1 MICSC
6 HVLSAENTKTSAAR
20 DGSSSARPRA
30 IESIVSTITV
40 RQSDLPKPNPGLNK
54 TSPMTRNFTLILS
67 FFLAAWT
74 TVSAQNVAPVVTTPI
89 AAFTEFAGAPARS
102 IDLTTTFS
110 DPDASNAVQMAVL
123 LPSSTGFFNIA
134 LDGQHK
140 PITVANFLNYVN
152 SGRYFT
158 IDPTTHGLASSFIHR
173 SISNFVV
180 QGGGFIG
187 TVSPAQPSLALPTPV
202 PTFSPIQN
210 EPGISNKTGTIAMA
224 KLDGKPNSATS
235 QWFINLANNGGPPA
249 NLDTTNGGFT
259 VFGHVTG
266 VGMTVVNA
274 IAAVPIFNIG
284 SPFDSLPLRNYTSG
298 QFIKVSNLVSVA
310 GITVISPL
318 TFTASSDHPTVAT
331 ATISGK
337 NLLVAPLQPG
347 TAHIMAKATDLDGA
361 NVSQTFTVTVMTG
374 PARLANISTRAQ
386 VGTGGNVLI
395 GGFVVSG
402 SNSKRIL
409 ARGIGPSLVPHG
421 VTNALSDPT
430 LAILAQ
436 NGALLFSND
445 NWTTAPN
452 KQEITDTGRAP
463 SSSQEPAILTTLA
476 PGKYTAIVSGVGST
490 TGVALVEVY
499 DQDSGPGSL
508 LTNLSTRGQ
517 VGTGANVMIGGVIV
531 TDDKTV
537 LVRALGPTLTQFGLA
552 NVLADPALELHN
564 AQGALVDS
572 NDNWQTSPQKTQIQA
587 TGFAPPN
594 PAEPALYVPLSAGNY
609 TAIVHGVGPAPT
621 GTALVEVYPQ

>member
-1 MICSC
+1 M
-6 HVLSAENTKTSAAR
+6 TKN
-20 DGSSSARPRA
+20 
-30 IESIVSTITV
+30 
-40 RQSDLPKPNPGLNK
+40 L
-54 TSPMTRNFTLILS
+54 TLILA
-67 FFLAAWT
+67 FCLAIWT
-74 TVSAQNVAPVVTTPI
+74 TASAQNVAPVVTTPI
-89 AAFTEFAGAPARS
+89 VAFTEYAGAPARS
-102 IDLTTTFS
+102 IDLTAAFS
-110 DPDASNAVQMAVL
+110 DPDASNAVQMSVL
-123 LPSSTGFFNIA
+123 LPASTGFFNIA

-152 SGRYFT
+152 SGRYFMT
-158 IDPTTHGLASSFIHR
+158 DPTTHGLASSFIHR
-173 SISNFVV
+173 SVSNFVV

-187 TVSPAQPSLALPTPV
+187 TVNPAQPPYAQPTPV
-202 PTFSPIQN
+202 PTFSPIHN
-210 EPGISNKTGTIAMA
+210 EPGISNKIGTIAMA
-224 KLDGKPNSATS
+224 KLDGQPNSATS
-235 QWFINLANNGGPPA
+235 QWFVNLANNGGPPA

-266 VGMTVVNA
+266 VGMTIVNA
-274 IAAVPIFNIG
+274 IAAVPIFNLG
-284 SPFDSLPLRNYTSG
+284 SPFNSLPLRNYTG
-298 QFIKVSNLVSVA
+298 GFIRVTNLVSIA

-318 TFTASSDHPTVAT
+318 AFTASSDNPAVAT

-337 NLLVAPLQPG
+337 NLLVTPLQPG

-374 PARLANISTRAQ
+374 PARLANLSTRAQ
-386 VGTGGNVLI
+386 VGTGGDVLI

-402 SNSKRIL
+402 SSSKRIL
-409 ARGIGPSLVPHG
+409 ARGIGPSLVQFG
-421 VTNALSDPT
+421 VTNALMDPT
-430 LAILAQ
+430 LELHAQ

-452 KQEITDTGRAP
+452 KQEISDTGRAP
-463 SSSQEPAILTTLA
+463 GSSQEPAILTTLA
-476 PGKYTAIVSGVGST
+476 PGKYTAIVRGSANT

-508 LTNLSTRGQ
+508 LANLSTRGK

-537 LVRALGPTLTQFGLA
+537 LVRALGPTLTQFGVA
-552 NVLADPALELHN
+552 NALPDPALELRN

-594 PAEPALYVPLSAGNY
+594 AAEPALYVSLPTGNY
-609 TAIVHGVGPAPT
+609 TAIVRGVGPAPT

>member
-1 MICSC
+1 
-6 HVLSAENTKTSAAR
+6 
-20 DGSSSARPRA
+20 
-30 IESIVSTITV
+30 
-40 RQSDLPKPNPGLNK
+40 
-54 TSPMTRNFTLILS
+54 MTRNLTLILA
-67 FFLAAWT
+67 FCLAIWT
-74 TVSAQNVAPVVTTPI
+74 TASAQNVAPVVTTPI
-89 AAFTEFAGAPARS
+89 AAFTEYAGAPARS
-102 IDLTTTFS
+102 IDLTAVFS
-110 DPDASNAVQMAVL
+110 DPDASNAVQMSVL
-123 LPSSTGFFNIA
+123 LPASTGFFNIA

-152 SGRYFT
+152 SGRYFMT
-158 IDPTTHGLASSFIHR
+158 DPTTHGLASSFIHR
-173 SISNFVV
+173 SVSNFVV

-187 TVSPAQPSLALPTPV
+187 TVNPAQPPYAQPTPV
-202 PTFSPIQN
+202 PTFSPIHN
-210 EPGISNKTGTIAMA
+210 EPGISNKIGTIAMA
-224 KLDGKPNSATS
+224 KLDGQPNSATS
-235 QWFINLANNGGPPA
+235 QWFVNLANNGGPPA

-266 VGMTVVNA
+266 VGMTIVNA
-274 IAAVPIFNIG
+274 IAAVPIFNLG
-284 SPFDSLPLRNYTSG
+284 SPFNSLPLRNYTG
-298 QFIKVSNLVSVA
+298 GFIRVTNLVSIA

-318 TFTASSDHPTVAT
+318 AFTASSDNPAVAT

-337 NLLVAPLQPG
+337 NLLVTPLQPG

-374 PARLANISTRAQ
+374 PARLANLSTRAQ
-386 VGTGGNVLI
+386 VGTGGDVLI

-402 SNSKRIL
+402 SSSKRIL
-409 ARGIGPSLVPHG
+409 ARGIGPSLVQFG
-421 VTNALSDPT
+421 VTNALMDPT
-430 LAILAQ
+430 LELHAQ

-452 KQEITDTGRAP
+452 KQEISDTGRAP
-463 SSSQEPAILTTLA
+463 GSSQEPAILTTLA
-476 PGKYTAIVSGVGST
+476 PGKYTAIVRGSANT

-508 LTNLSTRGQ
+508 LANLSTRGK

-537 LVRALGPTLTQFGLA
+537 LVRALGPTLTQFGVA
-552 NVLADPALELHN
+552 NALPDPALELRN

-587 TGFAPPN
+587 TGYAPPN
-594 PAEPALYVPLSAGNY
+594 AAEPALYVSLPTGNY
-609 TAIVHGVGPAPT
+609 TAIVRGVGPAPT

>member
-1 MICSC
+1 
-6 HVLSAENTKTSAAR
+6 
-20 DGSSSARPRA
+20 
-30 IESIVSTITV
+30 
-40 RQSDLPKPNPGLNK
+40 
-54 TSPMTRNFTLILS
+54 MTRNLTLILA
-67 FFLAAWT
+67 FCLAIWT
-74 TVSAQNVAPVVTTPI
+74 TASAQNVAPVVTTPI
-89 AAFTEFAGAPARS
+89 AGFTEYAGAPARS
-102 IDLTTTFS
+102 IDLTAVFS
-110 DPDASNAVQMAVL
+110 DPDASNAVQMSVL
-123 LPSSTGFFNIA
+123 LPASTGFFNIA

-152 SGRYFT
+152 SGRYFMT
-158 IDPTTHGLASSFIHR
+158 DPTTHGLASSFIHR
-173 SISNFVV
+173 SVSNFVV

-187 TVSPAQPSLALPTPV
+187 TVNPAQPPYAQPTPV
-202 PTFSPIQN
+202 PTFSPIHN
-210 EPGISNKTGTIAMA
+210 EPGISNKIGTIAMA
-224 KLDGKPNSATS
+224 KLDGQPNSATS
-235 QWFINLANNGGPPA
+235 QWFVNLANNGGPPA

-266 VGMTVVNA
+266 VGMTIVNA
-274 IAAVPIFNIG
+274 IAAVPIFNLG
-284 SPFDSLPLRNYTSG
+284 SPFNSLPLRNYTG
-298 QFIKVSNLVSVA
+298 GFIRVTNLVSIA

-318 TFTASSDHPTVAT
+318 AFTASSDNPAVAT

-337 NLLVAPLQPG
+337 NLLVTPLQPG

-361 NVSQTFTVTVMTG
+361 NVSQIFTVTVMTG
-374 PARLANISTRAQ
+374 PARLANLSTRAQ
-386 VGTGGNVLI
+386 VGTGGDVLI

-402 SNSKRIL
+402 SSLKRIL
-409 ARGIGPSLVPHG
+409 ARGIGPSLVQFG
-421 VTNALSDPT
+421 VTNALMDPT
-430 LAILAQ
+430 LELHAQ

-452 KQEITDTGRAP
+452 KQEISDTGRAP
-463 SSSQEPAILTTLA
+463 GSSQEPAILTALA
-476 PGKYTAIVSGVGST
+476 PGKYTAIVRGSANT

-508 LTNLSTRGQ
+508 LANLSTRGK

-537 LVRALGPTLTQFGLA
+537 LVRALGPTLTQFGVA
-552 NVLADPALELHN
+552 NALPDPALELRN

-587 TGFAPPN
+587 TGYAPPN
-594 PAEPALYVPLSAGNY
+594 AAEPALYVSLPTGNY
-609 TAIVHGVGPAPT
+609 TAIVRGVGPAPT

>member
-1 MICSC
+1 M
-6 HVLSAENTKTSAAR
+6 TKN
-20 DGSSSARPRA
+20 
-30 IESIVSTITV
+30 
-40 RQSDLPKPNPGLNK
+40 L
-54 TSPMTRNFTLILS
+54 TLILA
-67 FFLAAWT
+67 FCLAIWT
-74 TVSAQNVAPVVTTPI
+74 TASAQNVAPVVTTPI
-89 AAFTEFAGAPARS
+89 AAFTEYAGAPARS
-102 IDLTTTFS
+102 IDLTAAFS
-110 DPDASNAVQMAVL
+110 DPDASNAVQMSVL
-123 LPSSTGFFNIA
+123 LPASTGFFNIA

-152 SGRYFT
+152 SGRYFMT
-158 IDPTTHGLASSFIHR
+158 DPTTHGLASSFIHR
-173 SISNFVV
+173 SVSNFVV

-187 TVSPAQPSLALPTPV
+187 TVNPAQPPYAQPTPV
-202 PTFSPIQN
+202 PTFSPIHN
-210 EPGISNKTGTIAMA
+210 EPGISNKIGTIAMA
-224 KLDGKPNSATS
+224 KLDGQPNSATS
-235 QWFINLANNGGPPA
+235 QWFVNLANNGGPPA

-266 VGMTVVNA
+266 VGMTIVNA
-274 IAAVPIFNIG
+274 IAAVPIFNLG
-284 SPFDSLPLRNYTSG
+284 SPFNSLPLRNYTG
-298 QFIKVSNLVSVA
+298 GFIRVTNLVSIA

-318 TFTASSDHPTVAT
+318 AFTASSDNPAVAT

-337 NLLVAPLQPG
+337 NLLVTPLQPG

-374 PARLANISTRAQ
+374 PARLANLSTRAQ
-386 VGTGGNVLI
+386 VGTGGDVLI

-402 SNSKRIL
+402 SSSKRIL
-409 ARGIGPSLVPHG
+409 VRGIGPSLVQFG
-421 VTNALSDPT
+421 VTNALMDPT
-430 LAILAQ
+430 LELHAQ

-452 KQEITDTGRAP
+452 KQEISDTGRAP
-463 SSSQEPAILTTLA
+463 GSSQEPAILTALA
-476 PGKYTAIVSGVGST
+476 PGKYTAIMRGSANT
-490 TGVALVEVY
+490 TGIALVEVY

-508 LTNLSTRGQ
+508 LANLSTRGK

-537 LVRALGPTLTQFGLA
+537 LVRALGPTLTQFGVA
-552 NVLADPALELHN
+552 NALPDPALELRN

-572 NDNWQTSPQKTQIQA
+572 NDNWQTSPRKTQIQA

-594 PAEPALYVPLSAGNY
+594 AAEPALYVSLPTGNY
-609 TAIVHGVGPAPT
+609 TAIVRGVGPAPT

>member
-1 MICSC
+1 
-6 HVLSAENTKTSAAR
+6 
-20 DGSSSARPRA
+20 
-30 IESIVSTITV
+30 
-40 RQSDLPKPNPGLNK
+40 
-54 TSPMTRNFTLILS
+54 MTRNLTLILA
-67 FFLAAWT
+67 FCLAIWT
-74 TVSAQNVAPVVTTPI
+74 TASAQNVAPVVTTPI
-89 AAFTEFAGAPARS
+89 AGFTEYAGAPARS
-102 IDLTTTFS
+102 IDLTAVFS
-110 DPDASNAVQMAVL
+110 DPDASNAVQMSVL
-123 LPSSTGFFNIA
+123 LPASTGFFNIA

-152 SGRYFT
+152 SGRYFMT
-158 IDPTTHGLASSFIHR
+158 DPTTHGLASSFIHR
-173 SISNFVV
+173 SVSNFVV

-187 TVSPAQPSLALPTPV
+187 TVNPAQPPYAQPTPV
-202 PTFSPIQN
+202 PTFSPIHN
-210 EPGISNKTGTIAMA
+210 EPGISNKIGTIAMA
-224 KLDGKPNSATS
+224 KLDGQPNSATS
-235 QWFINLANNGGPPA
+235 QWFVNLANNGGPPA

-266 VGMTVVNA
+266 VGMTIVNA
-274 IAAVPIFNIG
+274 IAAVPIFNLG
-284 SPFDSLPLRNYTSG
+284 SPFNSLPLRNYTG
-298 QFIKVSNLVSVA
+298 GFIRVTNLVSIA

-318 TFTASSDHPTVAT
+318 AFTASSDNPAVAT

-337 NLLVAPLQPG
+337 NLLVTPLQPG

-361 NVSQTFTVTVMTG
+361 NVSQIFTVTVMTG
-374 PARLANISTRAQ
+374 PARLANLSTRAQ
-386 VGTGGNVLI
+386 VGTGGDVLI

-402 SNSKRIL
+402 SSSKRIL
-409 ARGIGPSLVPHG
+409 ARGIGPSLVQFG
-421 VTNALSDPT
+421 VTNALMDPT
-430 LAILAQ
+430 LELHAQ

-452 KQEITDTGRAP
+452 KQEISDTGRAP
-463 SSSQEPAILTTLA
+463 GSSQEPAILTALA
-476 PGKYTAIVSGVGST
+476 PGKYTAIVRGSANT

-508 LTNLSTRGQ
+508 LANLSTRGK

-537 LVRALGPTLTQFGLA
+537 LVRALGPTLTQFGVA
-552 NVLADPALELHN
+552 NALPDPALELRN

-587 TGFAPPN
+587 TGYAPPN
-594 PAEPALYVPLSAGNY
+594 AAEPALYVSLPTGNY
-609 TAIVHGVGPAPT
+609 TAIVRGVGPAPT

>member
-1 MICSC
+1 
-6 HVLSAENTKTSAAR
+6 VTLS
-20 DGSSSARPRA
+20 
-30 IESIVSTITV
+30 I
-40 RQSDLPKPNPGLNK
+40 
-54 TSPMTRNFTLILS
+54 
-67 FFLAAWT
+67 FLAIGITA
-74 TVSAQNVAPVVTTPI
+74 SAQNVAPVVTTPI
-89 AAFTEFAGAPARS
+89 AAFTEYAGAPARS
-102 IDLTTTFS
+102 IDLTAVLS
-110 DPDASNAVQMAVL
+110 DPDASNAAQMSVL

-152 SGRYFT
+152 SGRYFMT
-158 IDPTTHGLASSFIHR
+158 DPTTHGFASSFIHR
-173 SISNFVV
+173 SVSNFVV

-187 TVSPAQPSLALPTPV
+187 INSAQPPFAAPTPV

-210 EPGISNKTGTIAMA
+210 EPGISNKIGTIAMA
-224 KLDGKPNSATS
+224 KLDGQPNSATS
-235 QWFINLANNGGPPA
+235 QWFVNLANNGGPPA

-266 VGMTVVNA
+266 VGMTIVNA
-274 IAAVPIFNIG
+274 IAAVPIFNLG
-284 SPFDSLPLRNYTSG
+284 SPFNSLPLRNYTG
-298 QFIKVSNLVSVA
+298 GFIRVTNLVSIA
-310 GITVISPL
+310 GIRVISPL
-318 TFTASSDHPTVAT
+318 AFTASSDNPAVAT
-331 ATISGK
+331 ATISGN
-337 NLLVAPLQPG
+337 NLLVTPLQPG

-374 PARLANISTRAQ
+374 PARLANLSTRAQ
-386 VGTGGNVLI
+386 VGTGGDVLI

-402 SNSKRIL
+402 SSSKRIL
-409 ARGIGPSLVPHG
+409 ARGIGPSLVQFG
-421 VTNALSDPT
+421 VTNALMDPT
-430 LAILAQ
+430 LELHAQ

-452 KQEITDTGRAP
+452 KQEISDTGRAP
-463 SSSQEPAILTTLA
+463 GSSQEPAILATLA
-476 PGKYTAIVSGVGST
+476 PGKYTAIVRGSANT

-508 LTNLSTRGQ
+508 LANLSTRGE

-552 NVLADPALELHN
+552 NTLADPALELRN

-594 PAEPALYVPLSAGNY
+594 AAEPALYVSLPTGNY
-609 TAIVHGVGPAPT
+609 TAIVRGVGPAPT

>member
-1 MICSC
+1 
-6 HVLSAENTKTSAAR
+6 
-20 DGSSSARPRA
+20 
-30 IESIVSTITV
+30 
-40 RQSDLPKPNPGLNK
+40 
-54 TSPMTRNFTLILS
+54 MT
-67 FFLAAWT
+67 
-74 TVSAQNVAPVVTTPI
+74 
-89 AAFTEFAGAPARS
+89 
-102 IDLTTTFS
+102 
-110 DPDASNAVQMAVL
+110 
-123 LPSSTGFFNIA
+123 
-134 LDGQHK
+134 
-140 PITVANFLNYVN
+140 
-152 SGRYFT
+152 
-158 IDPTTHGLASSFIHR
+158 DPTTHGLASSFIHR
-173 SISNFVV
+173 SVSGFVV

-187 TVSPAQPSLALPTPV
+187 TVNPAQPPYAQPTPV
-202 PTFSPIQN
+202 PTFSPIHN
-210 EPGISNKTGTIAMA
+210 EPGISNKIGTIAMA
-224 KLDGKPNSATS
+224 KLDGQPNSATS
-235 QWFINLANNGGPPA
+235 QWFVNLANNGGPPA

-266 VGMTVVNA
+266 VGMTIVNA
-274 IAAVPIFNIG
+274 IAALPTIDLG
-284 SPFDSLPLRNYTSG
+284 SPFDSLPLRNYTG
-298 QFIKVSNLVSVA
+298 GFPKVSNLVSIA

-318 TFTASSDHPTVAT
+318 AFTASSDNPSVAT

-337 NLLVAPLQPG
+337 NLLVTPLQPG

-374 PARLANISTRAQ
+374 PARLANLSTRAQ
-386 VGTGGNVLI
+386 VGTGGDVLI

-402 SNSKRIL
+402 SSSKRIL
-409 ARGIGPSLVPHG
+409 ARGIGPSLVQFG
-421 VTNALSDPT
+421 VTNALMDPT
-430 LAILAQ
+430 LELHAQ

-452 KQEITDTGRAP
+452 KQEISDTGRAP
-463 SSSQEPAILTTLA
+463 GSSQEPAILTTLA
-476 PGKYTAIVSGVGST
+476 PGKYTAIVRGSANT

-508 LTNLSTRGQ
+508 LANLSTRGK

-537 LVRALGPTLTQFGLA
+537 LVRALVPTLTQFGLA
-552 NVLADPALELHN
+552 NTLADPALELRN

-594 PAEPALYVPLSAGNY
+594 AAEPALYVSLPTGNY
-609 TAIVHGVGPAPT
+609 TAIVRGVGPAPT

>member
-1 MICSC
+1 
-6 HVLSAENTKTSAAR
+6 
-20 DGSSSARPRA
+20 
-30 IESIVSTITV
+30 
-40 RQSDLPKPNPGLNK
+40 
-54 TSPMTRNFTLILS
+54 MTRNLTLILA
-67 FFLAAWT
+67 FCLAIWT
-74 TVSAQNVAPVVTTPI
+74 TASAQNVAPVVTTPI
-89 AAFTEFAGAPARS
+89 AGFTEYAGAPARS
-102 IDLTTTFS
+102 IDLTAVFS
-110 DPDASNAVQMAVL
+110 DPDASNAVQMSVL
-123 LPSSTGFFNIA
+123 LPASTGFFNIA

-152 SGRYFT
+152 SGRYFMT
-158 IDPTTHGLASSFIHR
+158 DPTTHGLASSFIHR
-173 SISNFVV
+173 SVSNFVV

-187 TVSPAQPSLALPTPV
+187 TVNPAQPPYAQPTPV
-202 PTFSPIQN
+202 PTFSPIHN
-210 EPGISNKTGTIAMA
+210 EPGISNKIGTIAMA
-224 KLDGKPNSATS
+224 KLDGQPNSATS
-235 QWFINLANNGGPPA
+235 QWFVNLANNGGPPA

-266 VGMTVVNA
+266 VGMTIVNA
-274 IAAVPIFNIG
+274 IAAVPIFNLG
-284 SPFDSLPLRNYTSG
+284 SPFNSLPLRNYTG
-298 QFIKVSNLVSVA
+298 GFIRVTNLVSIA

-318 TFTASSDHPTVAT
+318 AFTASSDNPAVAT

-337 NLLVAPLQPG
+337 NLLVTPLQPG

-361 NVSQTFTVTVMTG
+361 NVSQIFTVTVMTG
-374 PARLANISTRAQ
+374 PARLANLSTRAQ
-386 VGTGGNVLI
+386 VGTGGDVLI

-402 SNSKRIL
+402 SSSKRIL
-409 ARGIGPSLVPHG
+409 ARGIGPSLVQFG
-421 VTNALSDPT
+421 VTNALMDPT
-430 LAILAQ
+430 LELHAQ

-452 KQEITDTGRAP
+452 KQEISDTGRAP
-463 SSSQEPAILTTLA
+463 GSSQEPAILTTLA
-476 PGKYTAIVSGVGST
+476 PGKYTAIVRGSANT

-508 LTNLSTRGQ
+508 LANLSTRSE

-552 NVLADPALELHN
+552 NTLADPALELRN

-594 PAEPALYVPLSAGNY
+594 AAEPAVYVSLPTGNY
-609 TAIVHGVGPAPT
+609 TAIVRGVGPAPT

>member
-1 MICSC
+1 
-6 HVLSAENTKTSAAR
+6 
-20 DGSSSARPRA
+20 
-30 IESIVSTITV
+30 
-40 RQSDLPKPNPGLNK
+40 
-54 TSPMTRNFTLILS
+54 MTRNLTLILA
-67 FFLAAWT
+67 FCLAIWT
-74 TVSAQNVAPVVTTPI
+74 TASAQNVAPVVTTPI
-89 AAFTEFAGAPARS
+89 AAFTEYAGAPARS
-102 IDLTTTFS
+102 IDLTAVFS
-110 DPDASNAVQMAVL
+110 DPDASNAVQMSVL
-123 LPSSTGFFNIA
+123 LPASTGFFNIA

-152 SGRYFT
+152 SGRYFMT
-158 IDPTTHGLASSFIHR
+158 DPTTHGLASSFIHR
-173 SISNFVV
+173 SVSNFVV

-187 TVSPAQPSLALPTPV
+187 TVNPALPAYAQPTPV
-202 PTFSPIQN
+202 PAFSPIQN
-210 EPGISNKTGTIAMA
+210 EPGLSNKIGTIAMA
-224 KLDGKPNSATS
+224 KLDGQPNSATS
-235 QWFINLANNGGPPA
+235 QWFVNLANNGGPPA

-266 VGMTVVNA
+266 VGMTIVNA
-274 IAAVPIFNIG
+274 IAAVPIFNLG
-284 SPFDSLPLRNYTSG
+284 SPFNSLPLRNYTSG
-298 QFIKVSNLVSVA
+298 FIRVTNLVSIA

-318 TFTASSDHPTVAT
+318 AFTASSDNPAVAT

-337 NLLVAPLQPG
+337 NLLVTPLQPG

-361 NVSQTFTVTVMTG
+361 NVSQTFTVMVMTG
-374 PARLANISTRAQ
+374 PARLANLSTRAQ

-402 SNSKRIL
+402 GSSKRIL
-409 ARGIGPSLVPHG
+409 VRGIGPSLVQFG
-421 VTNALSDPT
+421 VPNALMDPT
-430 LAILAQ
+430 LELHAQ

-452 KQEITDTGRAP
+452 KQEISDTKRAP
-463 SSSQEPAILTTLA
+463 GSSQEPAILTTLA
-476 PGKYTAIVSGVGST
+476 PGKYTAIVRGSANT

-508 LTNLSTRGQ
+508 LANLSTRGE
-517 VGTGANVMIGGVIV
+517 VGIGANVMIGGVIV
-531 TDDKTV
+531 TSDKTV

-552 NVLADPALELHN
+552 NALADPALELRN

-587 TGFAPPN
+587 TGFAPPD
-594 PAEPALYVPLSAGNY
+594 PAEPALYVSLPTGNY
-609 TAIVHGVGPAPT
+609 TAIVRGVGPAPT

>member
-1 MICSC
+1 
-6 HVLSAENTKTSAAR
+6 
-20 DGSSSARPRA
+20 
-30 IESIVSTITV
+30 
-40 RQSDLPKPNPGLNK
+40 LPKPNLGLSK
-54 TSPMTRNFTLILS
+54 TSPMTRNLTLILA
-67 FFLAAWT
+67 FCLAIWT
-74 TVSAQNVAPVVTTPI
+74 TASAQNVAPVVTTPI
-89 AAFTEFAGAPARS
+89 AAFTEYAGAPARS
-102 IDLTTTFS
+102 IDLTAAFS
-110 DPDASNAVQMAVL
+110 DPDASNAVQMSVL
-123 LPSSTGFFNIA
+123 LPASTGFFNIA

-152 SGRYFT
+152 SGRYFMT
-158 IDPTTHGLASSFIHR
+158 DPTTHGLASSFIHR
-173 SISNFVV
+173 SVSNFVV

-187 TVSPAQPSLALPTPV
+187 TVNPAQPPYAQPTPV
-202 PTFSPIQN
+202 PTFSPIHN
-210 EPGISNKTGTIAMA
+210 EPGISNKIGTIAMA
-224 KLDGKPNSATS
+224 KLDGQPNSATS
-235 QWFINLANNGGPPA
+235 QWFVNLANNGGPPA

-266 VGMTVVNA
+266 VGMTIVNA
-274 IAAVPIFNIG
+274 IAAVPIFNLG
-284 SPFDSLPLRNYTSG
+284 SPFNSLPLRNYTG
-298 QFIKVSNLVSVA
+298 GFIRVTNLVSIA

-318 TFTASSDHPTVAT
+318 AFTASSDNPAVAT

-337 NLLVAPLQPG
+337 NLLVTPLQPG

-374 PARLANISTRAQ
+374 PARLANLSTRAQ
-386 VGTGGNVLI
+386 VGTGGDVLI

-402 SNSKRIL
+402 SSSKRIL
-409 ARGIGPSLVPHG
+409 VRGIGPSLVQFG
-421 VTNALSDPT
+421 VTNALMDPT
-430 LAILAQ
+430 LELHAQ

-452 KQEITDTGRAP
+452 KQEISDTGRAP
-463 SSSQEPAILTTLA
+463 GSSQEPAILTTLA
-476 PGKYTAIVSGVGST
+476 PGKYTAIVRGSANT

-508 LTNLSTRGQ
+508 LANLSTRGK

-552 NVLADPALELHN
+552 NTLADPALELRN

-594 PAEPALYVPLSAGNY
+594 PAEPALYVSLPTGNY
-609 TAIVHGVGPAPT
+609 TAIVRGVGPAPT

>member
-1 MICSC
+1 
-6 HVLSAENTKTSAAR
+6 
-20 DGSSSARPRA
+20 
-30 IESIVSTITV
+30 
-40 RQSDLPKPNPGLNK
+40 
-54 TSPMTRNFTLILS
+54 MTRNLTLILA
-67 FFLAAWT
+67 FCLAIWT
-74 TVSAQNVAPVVTTPI
+74 TASAQNVAPVVTTPI
-89 AAFTEFAGAPARS
+89 TAFTEFAGAPARS
-102 IDLTTTFS
+102 IDLTTAFS
-110 DPDASNAVQMAVL
+110 DPDASTAVSMAVL
-123 LPSSTGFFNIA
+123 LPSSTGFFNVA

-152 SGRYFT
+152 SGRYFMT
-158 IDPTTHGLASSFIHR
+158 DPVTHTLASSFIHR
-173 SISNFVV
+173 SVSNFVV

-187 TVSPAQPSLALPTPV
+187 INSAQPPFAAPTPV

-210 EPGISNKTGTIAMA
+210 EPGISNKIGTIAMA
-224 KLDGKPNSATS
+224 KLDGQPNSATS

-259 VFGHVTG
+259 VFGHVAG

-274 IAAVPIFNIG
+274 IAAVPVFNLG
-284 SPFDSLPLRNYTSG
+284 SPFNSIPLRNYTG
-298 QFIKVSNLVSVA
+298 GFIKVTNLVSIA
-310 GITVISPL
+310 GVGVISPL
-318 TFTASSDHPTVAT
+318 TFTASSDNPAVTT

-337 NLLVAPLQPG
+337 NLLVTPLQPG

-374 PARLANISTRAQ
+374 PARLANLSTRAQ
-386 VGTGGNVLI
+386 VGTGGDVLI

-402 SNSKRIL
+402 TSSKRIL
-409 ARGIGPSLVPHG
+409 ARGIGPSLVQFG
-421 VTNALSDPT
+421 VTNALMDPT
-430 LAILAQ
+430 LELHAQ

-452 KQEITDTGRAP
+452 KQDISDTGRAP
-463 SSSQEPAILTTLA
+463 GSSQEPAILTTLA
-476 PGKYTAIVSGVGST
+476 PGKYTAIVRGSANT

-508 LTNLSTRGQ
+508 LANLSTRGE

-552 NVLADPALELHN
+552 NTLADPALELHN
-564 AQGALVDS
+564 AQGTLIDS

-594 PAEPALYVPLSAGNY
+594 AAEPALYVSLPTGNY
-609 TAIVHGVGPAPT
+609 TAIVRGVGPAPT

>member
-1 MICSC
+1 
-6 HVLSAENTKTSAAR
+6 
-20 DGSSSARPRA
+20 
-30 IESIVSTITV
+30 
-40 RQSDLPKPNPGLNK
+40 
-54 TSPMTRNFTLILS
+54 MTRNLTLILA
-67 FFLAAWT
+67 FCLAIWT
-74 TVSAQNVAPVVTTPI
+74 TASAQNVAPVVTTPI
-89 AAFTEFAGAPARS
+89 AAFTEYAGAPARS
-102 IDLTTTFS
+102 IDLTAVFS
-110 DPDASNAVQMAVL
+110 DPDASNAVQMSVL
-123 LPSSTGFFNIA
+123 LPASTGFFNIA

-152 SGRYFT
+152 SGRYFMT
-158 IDPTTHGLASSFIHR
+158 DPTTHGLASSFIHR
-173 SISNFVV
+173 SVSNFVV

-187 TVSPAQPSLALPTPV
+187 TVNPAQPPYAQPTPV
-202 PTFSPIQN
+202 PTFSPIHN
-210 EPGISNKTGTIAMA
+210 EPGISNKIGTIAMA
-224 KLDGKPNSATS
+224 KLDGQPNSATS
-235 QWFINLANNGGPPA
+235 QWFVNLANNGGPPA

-266 VGMTVVNA
+266 VGMTIVNA
-274 IAAVPIFNIG
+274 IAAVPIFNLG
-284 SPFDSLPLRNYTSG
+284 SPFNSLPLRNYTG
-298 QFIKVSNLVSVA
+298 GFIRVTNLVSIA

-318 TFTASSDHPTVAT
+318 AFTASSDNPAVAT

-337 NLLVAPLQPG
+337 NLLVTPLQPG

-361 NVSQTFTVTVMTG
+361 NVSQIFTVTVMTG
-374 PARLANISTRAQ
+374 PARLANLSTRAQ
-386 VGTGGNVLI
+386 VGTGGDVLI

-402 SNSKRIL
+402 SSSKRIL
-409 ARGIGPSLVPHG
+409 ARGIGPSLVQFG
-421 VTNALSDPT
+421 VTNALMDPT
-430 LAILAQ
+430 LELHAQ

-452 KQEITDTGRAP
+452 KQEISDTGRAP
-463 SSSQEPAILTTLA
+463 GSSQEPAILTALA
-476 PGKYTAIVSGVGST
+476 PGKYTAIVRGSANT

-508 LTNLSTRGQ
+508 LANLSTRGK

-537 LVRALGPTLTQFGLA
+537 LVRALGPTLTQFGVA
-552 NVLADPALELHN
+552 NALPDPALELRN

-587 TGFAPPN
+587 TGYAPPN
-594 PAEPALYVPLSAGNY
+594 AAEPALYVSLPTGNY
-609 TAIVHGVGPAPT
+609 TAIVRGVGPAPT

>member
-1 MICSC
+1 
-6 HVLSAENTKTSAAR
+6 
-20 DGSSSARPRA
+20 
-30 IESIVSTITV
+30 
-40 RQSDLPKPNPGLNK
+40 
-54 TSPMTRNFTLILS
+54 MTRNLTLILA
-67 FFLAAWT
+67 FCLAIWT
-74 TVSAQNVAPVVTTPI
+74 TASAQNVAPVVTTPI
-89 AAFTEFAGAPARS
+89 AGFTEYAGAPARS
-102 IDLTTTFS
+102 IDLTAVFS
-110 DPDASNAVQMAVL
+110 DPDASNAVQMSVL
-123 LPSSTGFFNIA
+123 LPASTGFFNIA

-152 SGRYFT
+152 SGRYFMT
-158 IDPTTHGLASSFIHR
+158 DPTTHGLASSFIHR
-173 SISNFVV
+173 SVSNFVV

-187 TVSPAQPSLALPTPV
+187 TVNPAQPPYAQPTPV
-202 PTFSPIQN
+202 PTFSPIHN
-210 EPGISNKTGTIAMA
+210 EPGISNKIGTIAMA
-224 KLDGKPNSATS
+224 KLDGQPNSATS
-235 QWFINLANNGGPPA
+235 QWFVNLANNGGPPA

-266 VGMTVVNA
+266 VGMTIVNA
-274 IAAVPIFNIG
+274 IAAVPIFNLG
-284 SPFDSLPLRNYTSG
+284 SPFNSLPLRNYTG
-298 QFIKVSNLVSVA
+298 GFIRVTNLVSIA

-318 TFTASSDHPTVAT
+318 AFTASSDNPAVAT

-337 NLLVAPLQPG
+337 NLLVTPLQPG

-361 NVSQTFTVTVMTG
+361 NVSQIFTVTVMTG
-374 PARLANISTRAQ
+374 PARLANLSTRAQ
-386 VGTGGNVLI
+386 VGTGGDVLI

-402 SNSKRIL
+402 SSSKRIL
-409 ARGIGPSLVPHG
+409 ARGIGPSLVQFG
-421 VTNALSDPT
+421 VTNALMDPT
-430 LAILAQ
+430 LELHAQ

-452 KQEITDTGRAP
+452 KQEISDTGRAP
-463 SSSQEPAILTTLA
+463 GSSQEPAILTALA
-476 PGKYTAIVSGVGST
+476 PGKYTAIVRGSANT

-508 LTNLSTRGQ
+508 LANLSTRGE

-537 LVRALGPTLTQFGLA
+537 LVRALGPTLTQFGVA
-552 NVLADPALELHN
+552 NALPDPALELRN

-587 TGFAPPN
+587 TGYAPPN
-594 PAEPALYVPLSAGNY
+594 AAEPALYVSLPTGNY
-609 TAIVHGVGPAPT
+609 TAIVRGVGPAPT